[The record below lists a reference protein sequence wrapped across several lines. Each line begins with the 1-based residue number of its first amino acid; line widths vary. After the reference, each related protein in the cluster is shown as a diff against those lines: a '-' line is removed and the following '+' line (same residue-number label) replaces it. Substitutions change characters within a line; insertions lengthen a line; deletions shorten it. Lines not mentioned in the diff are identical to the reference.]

1 MLQFIQ
7 SLPLLLMAAILLI
20 TSAAEPD
27 TTFTTAM
34 LAAGLVVLG
43 AWTAVEVIRLVN
55 SQGREEPPSESS

>member
-1 MLQFIQ
+1 
-7 SLPLLLMAAILLI
+7 MAAILLI